1 MIHIHYLLPQMK
13 RIRLMYATVRG
24 GTAVCNWK
32 SNINIEWNVNEAIY
46 IQKSTVGFIIR
57 VVNGVYETIIIP

>member
-1 MIHIHYLLPQMK
+1 MK

-24 GTAVCNWK
+24 GTVCNWK
-32 SNINIEWNVNEAIY
+32 SNIEWNVNEAIY

-57 VVNGVYETIIIP
+57 VVNGMYETIIINTLIW